1 MAGLFA
7 DKSAVPIEQAYKVAT
22 LLERP
27 GAKEVILQAAKN
39 LAREGE
45 GKRAPS
51 EALRL
56 LAGSFDR
63 SKKFT
68 PVQMQYNVGAAKRVT
83 VTCNARGKVTLAL
96 PQGLQGVEPQEVL
109 TAVDQL

>member
-1 MAGLFA
+1 M
-7 DKSAVPIEQAYKVAT
+7 EQAYKVAT

-45 GKRAPS
+45 GKRAPM
-51 EALRL
+51 EVLRL
-56 LAGSFDR
+56 LAESLNR

-68 PVQMQYNVGAAKRVT
+68 PVQKQDNVGAAKRVT
-83 VTCNARGKVTLAL
+83 VTRNARSHAGFPAGAAGGRAPRSAHGGRADLE
-96 PQGLQGVEPQEVL
+96 GSGVGRGGRFS
-109 TAVDQL
+109 